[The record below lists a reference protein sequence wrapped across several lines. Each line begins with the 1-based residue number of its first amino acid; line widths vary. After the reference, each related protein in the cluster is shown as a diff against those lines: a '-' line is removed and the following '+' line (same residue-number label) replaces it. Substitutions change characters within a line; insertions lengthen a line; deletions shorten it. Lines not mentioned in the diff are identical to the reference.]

1 MKTVPVQVTA
11 VVWVSVQ
18 EHDDNATAVDKAM
31 TICFDALESRTH
43 KMNATTGGL
52 TAVISMTTEIFSPS

>member
-18 EHDDNATAVDKAM
+18 EHDDNAIAVDKAM

-43 KMNATTGGL
+43 KMNATSGGY
-52 TAVISMTTEIFSPS
+52 FNDD